1 MGKNIV
7 VASATRTPMGGFQG
21 CFKEVS
27 AVELGALAVREALS
41 RSGLQPV
48 EVQEVIMG
56 CVLGA
61 DSNRGPPARLP
72 SMQEFQSVREPPRST
87 SYVDPA

>member
-1 MGKNIV
+1 MEKNIV
-7 VASATRTPMGGFQG
+7 IVSAARTPMGGFQG
-21 CFKEVS
+21 CFKEVC

-61 DSNRGPPARLP
+61 GLKQGPAAGLP
-72 SMQEFQSVREPPRST
+72 SIQEFQSVREPPRST
-87 SYVDPA
+87 SYVGPA

>member
-1 MGKNIV
+1 MEKNIV
-7 VASATRTPMGGFQG
+7 IASAARTPMGGFQG

-27 AVELGALAVREALS
+27 AVELGAPAVREALS

-61 DSNRGPPARLP
+61 TQTGARPPGCH
-72 SMQEFQSVREPPRST
+72 Q
-87 SYVDPA
+87 